1 MPVAR
6 ECEDASVPTRMK
18 RVLIA
23 GGGLAGLAL
32 GVGLCRRGV
41 PVELHEA
48 GDYPRHRVCGEFIS
62 GVEDETLDELGV
74 RGVLDDAECLQ
85 SAVWSD
91 RRGEIGRM
99 RVQAR
104 GISRWRLD
112 ERLRDLLV
120 AAGGVIQER
129 SRWTEDREG
138 VVWASGRQRQ
148 RSPWLGLKG
157 HVQDVPM
164 ESDLEMFV
172 GSNGYVGLARI
183 EEGKVNVCGLFRAS
197 GRGEGR
203 GAALLISTIRRGGL
217 ENLAERLASASW
229 DESSVCGVA
238 GFRLGRQT
246 QEGFCLGDAAQMIP
260 PFTGNGMSMAFE
272 SAVLALEP
280 AQSWSEGR
288 LDWDGAA
295 RWAREAQER
304 KFRRRMRSAQALHT
318 FVTSRWGAGLAVR
331 VARSGVLPYEKLLSW
346 VR

>member
-1 MPVAR
+1 
-6 ECEDASVPTRMK
+6 MK
-18 RVLIA
+18 CVLIA

-41 PVELHEA
+41 PVVLHEA

-62 GVEDETLDELGV
+62 GVEDQTLDELGV

-99 RVQAR
+99 RVEAR

-112 ERLRDLLV
+112 ERLRELLV
-120 AAGGVIQER
+120 ARGGVIHER

-157 HVQDVPM
+157 HLHDLPM

-203 GAALLISTIRRGGL
+203 GAALLVSTIRRGGL
-217 ENLAERLASASW
+217 ENLAERLSSAAW

-272 SAVLALEP
+272 SAALALES
-280 AQSWSEGR
+280 AQRWSEGR

-295 RWAREAQER
+295 RLAREVQQR

-318 FVTSRWGAGLAVR
+318 FLTSRWGTGLAVR
-331 VARSGVLPYEKLLSW
+331 VARSGVLPYEKLLSL

>member
-1 MPVAR
+1 
-6 ECEDASVPTRMK
+6 MK

-32 GVGLCRRGV
+32 GVGLSRRGV
-41 PVELHEA
+41 PVEIHEA

-62 GVEDETLDELGV
+62 GVEDQTLDELGV

-85 SAVWSD
+85 AAVWSD

-112 ERLRDLLV
+112 ERLRNLLV
-120 AAGGVIQER
+120 AEGGIIHER
-129 SRWTEDREG
+129 SRWTEDRVG

-148 RSPWLGLKG
+148 RSPWIGLKG
-157 HVQDVPM
+157 HVHDLTM

-197 GRGEGR
+197 NRGDGR
-203 GAALLISTIRRGGL
+203 GASLLVSTIRRGGL
-217 ENLAERLASASW
+217 GNLADRLASASW
-229 DESSVCGVA
+229 DENSVCGVA

-246 QEGFCLGDAAQMIP
+246 LEGFCVGDAAQMIP

-272 SAVLALEP
+272 SAALVLEL

-295 RWAREAQER
+295 CLAREAQER
-304 KFRRRMRSAQALHT
+304 KFRRRMMSAQALHA
-318 FVTSRWGAGLAVR
+318 FLTSRWATGLAVR
-331 VARSGVLPYEKLLSW
+331 VARAGVLPYEKLLSL